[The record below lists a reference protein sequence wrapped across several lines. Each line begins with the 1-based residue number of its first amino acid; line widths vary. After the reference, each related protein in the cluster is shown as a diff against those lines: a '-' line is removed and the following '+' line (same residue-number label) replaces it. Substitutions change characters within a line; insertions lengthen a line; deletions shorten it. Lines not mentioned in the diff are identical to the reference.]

1 MEAIVHREMSCSISL
16 PGYESEK
23 VKSTQTRVLKRL
35 SQLTTPHQ
43 SARTEDSCPAAQ
55 IGANISL
62 GKIDNSKVNIPSV
75 FGTK

>member
-1 MEAIVHREMSCSISL
+1 MHRETSCSISL
-16 PGYESEK
+16 PGYESER
-23 VKSTQTRVLKRL
+23 VKSTQTRVLKQL

-43 SARTEDSCPAAQ
+43 SARIGDSCPAAQ

-62 GKIDNSKVNIPSV
+62 GKIDNGKVNTLSM